1 MMVKRWIRVAALSAL
16 AGLIGCAPYGW
27 PRSGEKIIRNVVFS
41 QPNNHPLRMDLYVPK
56 TATPAPVVVW
66 IFGGSWKFGSKAY
79 HVNLR
84 DLTRSGIAVAAIEYR
99 LSGTAIYPAQ
109 LQDCEAA
116 VEWLRAHGAEV
127 GIDPKRIGVSGE
139 SSGGH
144 LAALLGTVEG
154 KAKIRA
160 VCALYP
166 PTDLITLGAKY
177 ENPKQLSN
185 IDRLLGGRVS
195 RKISLAKE
203 ASPLEHV
210 SNDSPPFLLI
220 HGANDTLVPLDQ
232 SQQFD
237 EKLKRV
243 GVESRLSV
251 VPEKGHWFLLN
262 PAQLSEVAQFF
273 CRHFGMAPTGS

>member
-1 MMVKRWIRVAALSAL
+1 MLSAL
-16 AGLIGCAPYGW
+16 AGLTGCAPYGL
-27 PRSGEKIIRNVVFS
+27 PRSGEKVVRNVTFAR
-41 QPNNHPLRMDLYVPK
+41 PNNHPLRMDIYVPK
-56 TATPAPVVVW
+56 TPTPPPVVVW

-109 LQDCEAA
+109 LQDCQAA
-116 VEWLRAHGAEV
+116 VDWLRAHGAEM
-127 GIDPKRIGVSGE
+127 GIDPKRIGISGE

-154 KAKIRA
+154 KAKIQA

-166 PTDLITLGAKY
+166 PTDLVTLGAKY
-177 ENPKQLSN
+177 ENPKKFSN

-195 RKISLAKE
+195 GRIPLAKA
-203 ASPLEHV
+203 ASPVEHV
-210 SNDSPPFLLI
+210 SSNSPPFLLI
-220 HGANDTLVPLDQ
+220 HGAKDTLVPLEQ
-232 SQQFD
+232 SQKVD

-243 GVESRLSV
+243 GVESRLIV

-262 PAQLSEVAQFF
+262 PAQLDEVARFF
-273 CRHFGMAPTGS
+273 QRHFGLSPTR